1 MLGDVKLQTAQK
13 RILSSLLI
21 FYAFGRA
28 EIRTV
33 IVIPVVRDPNG
44 QLGID
49 HIVQAYSSSISDY
62 GFRSVLANPKDLEVL
77 GVYFR
82 TEKDEW
88 AINEVAIL
96 RTVSAGID
104 IQAVVYMRSIAQL

>member
-77 GVYFR
+77 GFTSGR
-82 TEKDEW
+82 KKMSGRLMK
-88 AINEVAIL
+88 L
-96 RTVSAGID
+96 RYCVP
-104 IQAVVYMRSIAQL
+104 